1 MQLREI
7 DISVNSKA
15 PILFSHIIDN
25 PQLPSLHSFH
35 LHDYVEIYIYLSGDV
50 DFIVEENYIPLK
62 KGDIII
68 TTPNVV
74 HKPIIK
80 SSAKYERYYIGVP
93 LDAFNFIDRGKNPIS
108 FINASKTL
116 ISINNNDFKHIA
128 SLLNHISQL
137 LLNKNDMDIY
147 LIYSYFLQFLNFLDS
162 ASDFNKYIIENRTND
177 IPLLI
182 KDILKYIDTAPSVN
196 SVKELAETFHV
207 NSSYLSA
214 LFSESTHVNLKQY
227 LTTKKIS
234 EAKNLLLK
242 DLSLSDIA
250 YECGFS
256 SCSHFITVF
265 KQITGM
271 TPREYR
277 KSLPQ

>member
-7 DISVNSKA
+7 DISINTKA

-25 PQLPSLHSFH
+25 PQLPSVHSFH

-68 TTPNVV
+68 TTPNVL

-80 SSAKYERYYIGVP
+80 SSVRYERYYIGIP
-93 LDAFNFIDRGKNPIS
+93 LDAFNFIDRGKNPLY
-108 FINASKTL
+108 FVNTNKTL
-116 ISINNNDFKHIA
+116 ISVNSNEFKHIGA
-128 SLLNHISQL
+128 LLNQISQI
-137 LLNKNDMDIY
+137 LLNKNDDDTY
-147 LIYSYFLQFLNFLDS
+147 LIYSYFLQFLNALNS
-162 ASDFNKYIIENRTND
+162 APDFNKYDIENRTSD
-177 IPLLI
+177 IPMLI

-207 NSSYLSA
+207 NPSYLSA

-234 EAKNLLLK
+234 EAKILLSK
-242 DLSLSDIA
+242 DIPLSDIA

-265 KQITGM
+265 KQVTGK

-277 KSLPQ
+277 KNLSQ